1 MVSAV
6 TRGNMVFAPKR
17 SVSAPTGTRPSE
29 PTITGTA
36 TISDCWNELSE
47 SLSPRVVPS
56 GEMRFH
62 AQKVRA
68 NPIVATARL
77 R

>member
-6 TRGNMVFAPKR
+6 TRGNMSFAPKR

-29 PTITGTA
+29 PTSTGTA
-36 TISDCWNELSE
+36 TISDCSNELSE
-47 SLSPRVVPS
+47 SLTPSPVAS

-62 AQKVRA
+62 AQNARA
-68 NPIVATARL
+68 NPIVATTRL